1 MSNYVLLAAVG
12 APNPQRSD
20 HFDFF
25 GLRPPPPF
33 VSFVIGKKL
42 GLDFRL
48 VPLLIPE
55 EEEEEE
61 EAGLVFFCRA
71 KPARSALEDVVGRAL
86 LALREDD
93 AAVRFWAVAG

>member
-1 MSNYVLLAAVG
+1 MLLAAVG

-20 HFDFF
+20 HFDFL

-48 VPLLIPE
+48 VPLLIA
-55 EEEEEE
+55 EEEE

-93 AAVRFWAVAG
+93 ATVLFWVVAG

>member
-1 MSNYVLLAAVG
+1 VLLAAVG

-48 VPLLIPE
+48 VPLLFAE
-55 EEEEEE
+55 EKEE